1 MAIRYPL
8 YLSAPPGDP
17 YQQLIIMNQAGVD
30 AVNAFAPYAYGNSTL
45 GPSAKLEVN
54 TANGTAMSGQPFV
67 DTYYVAGSYVT
78 RVDRYATE
86 AETPDIAMVTE
97 NYSRIRINYDSV
109 TMPTGDT
116 NNTQFPLYV
125 WDETGGSNEFGTMMQ
140 LRAMSRQDFIDTFVL
155 PALEDMSIWDATTN
169 KEQQGTYF
177 LTTSNA
183 PSNASLV
190 SATPVA
196 TNREANIAAYTA
208 GGIPEVTAQTINVN
222 YYLAYVNYPATA
234 WDIYDATLG
243 TYDLPVYFDS
253 ATETIRQHTPT
264 TWANLLGPFLRYYLA
279 TPGSGY
285 EINYSLSSG
294 TQRGSTYTDT
304 RVTPTG
310 TGYNTR
316 FVNADDYR
324 SQEFPTGTA
333 SVISGNTKR
342 FYISKGSSSTYSASA
357 NPSVSV
363 NEGQQITFTLSTTN
377 VADGSSFSYL
387 IDGITA
393 ADISAGSLTGSV
405 TVSGGSGSTQI
416 TLATDMLAEVETA
429 TCTFTIPGGTRQVS
443 VPINDVETVSLEGT
457 VLSPEM
463 SGAFPLSDGS
473 ILMGWTIKSD
483 GTVADYND
491 DRFPTDVTTG
501 HADWN
506 SNAPSPTGTYY
517 VRASIHSQSDPGS
530 QSFASS
536 PSALNTWLALT
547 SSRSFLFTDNRAAA
561 SYGLSDVVLKIEI
574 ATDSGGSNIVATGYY
589 QNSYEGGA

>member
-1 MAIRYPL
+1 MAVRYPL
-8 YLSAPPGDP
+8 YLAAPAGDP
-17 YQQLIIMNQAGVD
+17 DQQLIIMNQAGVD
-30 AVNAFAPYAYGNSTL
+30 AINQFAPYAYGNNTS

-86 AETPDIAMVTE
+86 AETPNISMVTD

-109 TMPTGDT
+109 TLPTGDT
-116 NNTQFPLYV
+116 NNTQYPLYV
-125 WDETGGSNEFGTMMQ
+125 WDETGGSDEFGLNMH

-155 PALEDMSIWDATTN
+155 PALEDMTIWNATTN

-196 TNREANIAAYTA
+196 TNKEANIAAYTA
-208 GGIPEVTAQTINVN
+208 SGIPEVTSQTIDVN

-324 SQEFPTGTA
+324 TQEFPTGTA
-333 SVISGNTKR
+333 SIISGNTKR
-342 FYISKGSSSTYSASA
+342 FYISRGSISTYSASA

-393 ADISAGSLTGSV
+393 ADISSGSLSGSV
-405 TVSGGSGSTQI
+405 TISGGSGSTI
-416 TLATDMLAEVETA
+416 VTLAYDSLSESETM
-429 TCTFTIPGGTRQVS
+429 TCTFTIPGGTRQVT
-443 VPINDVETVSLEGT
+443 VPINDVISPVVSSGGLFGQADGDPNATAIARAEFFSSGGATYTETTFTTTNSSNYNWLTDLTGFNAADWEIYATLNFGSIDTGGSDSLDTWLDLTTARGWQNSISFSGGT
-457 VLSPEM
+457 V
-463 SGAFPLSDGS
+463 DGS
-473 ILMGWTIKSD
+473 ITVSIREKANTSNVVSGTIPLTAS
-483 GTVADYND
+483 G
-491 DRFPTDVTTG
+491 
-501 HADWN
+501 
-506 SNAPSPTGTYY
+506 
-517 VRASIHSQSDPGS
+517 RA
-530 QSFASS
+530 
-536 PSALNTWLALT
+536 
-547 SSRSFLFTDNRAAA
+547 
-561 SYGLSDVVLKIEI
+561 
-574 ATDSGGSNIVATGYY
+574 
-589 QNSYEGGA
+589 

>member
-1 MAIRYPL
+1 MAVRYPL
-8 YLSAPPGDP
+8 YLAAPAGDP
-17 YQQLIIMNQAGVD
+17 DQQLIIMNQAGVD
-30 AVNAFAPYAYGNSTL
+30 AINQFAPYAYGNNTS

-86 AETPDIAMVTE
+86 AETPNISMVTD

-109 TMPTGDT
+109 TLPTGDT
-116 NNTQFPLYV
+116 NNTQYPLYV
-125 WDETGGSNEFGTMMQ
+125 WDETGGSDEFGLNMH

-155 PALEDMSIWDATTN
+155 PALEDMTIWNATTN

-196 TNREANIAAYTA
+196 TNKEANIAAYTA
-208 GGIPEVTAQTINVN
+208 SGIPEVTSQTIDVN

-324 SQEFPTGTA
+324 TQEFPTGTA
-333 SVISGNTKR
+333 SIISGNTKR
-342 FYISKGSSSTYSASA
+342 FYISRGSISTYSASA

-393 ADISAGSLTGSV
+393 ADISSGSLSGSV
-405 TVSGGSGSTQI
+405 TISGGSGSTI
-416 TLATDMLAEVETA
+416 VTLAYDSLSESETM
-429 TCTFTIPGGTRQVS
+429 TCTFTIPGGTRQVT
-443 VPINDVETVSLEGT
+443 VPINDVISPVVSSGGLFGQADGDPNATAIARAEFFSSGGATYTETTFTTTNSSNYNWLTDLTGFNAADWEIYATLNFGSIDTGGSDSLDTWLDLTTARGWQNSISFSGGT
-457 VLSPEM
+457 V
-463 SGAFPLSDGS
+463 DGS
-473 ILMGWTIKSD
+473 ITVSIREKANTSNVVSGTIQL
-483 GTVADYND
+483 T
-491 DRFPTDVTTG
+491 
-501 HADWN
+501 
-506 SNAPSPTGTYY
+506 
-517 VRASIHSQSDPGS
+517 ASG
-530 QSFASS
+530 
-536 PSALNTWLALT
+536 
-547 SSRSFLFTDNRAAA
+547 
-561 SYGLSDVVLKIEI
+561 I
-574 ATDSGGSNIVATGYY
+574 A
-589 QNSYEGGA
+589 